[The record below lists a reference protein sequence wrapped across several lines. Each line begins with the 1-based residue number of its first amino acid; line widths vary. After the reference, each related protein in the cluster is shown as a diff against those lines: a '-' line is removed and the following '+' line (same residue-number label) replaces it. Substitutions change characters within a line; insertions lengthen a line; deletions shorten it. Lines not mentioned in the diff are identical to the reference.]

1 MLKLISN
8 QLGTQNISVT
18 IKNGNGYV
26 VVKSLAF
33 NTVASSIK
41 LTTSERIFNTFTDT
55 EVSLKFTII
64 QDIKSSLFMR
74 FENLNNQVTVKLNGQ
89 ELSRSAKIDI
99 SSNEQHELTFSFN
112 SPSDYNP
119 KIIFFDES
127 SSVPVELSVSVKPRK
142 LDFRNIV
149 LQRRNNINQ
158 NVYFNVSNVE
168 QFDLDYVYNL
178 NADLSTVS
186 QKLKV
191 TIQTSRQIIKEILY
205 NGTAYQPGD
214 DILINS
220 PLDFDKILIYFK
232 DGDFGE
238 TKLRVRVTDD
248 WNTTSNELT
257 TTFVLYNNVQVNTH
271 NLVLSSSTTKNMIK
285 TIDASNNKSI
295 QSKTIKIESL
305 GNPIRYISTSINGV
319 VILRA
324 NLTDNKYYETSIIG
338 SESIPINSDTFD
350 YTYTFDIK
358 HLLGTSYSY
367 ILPANTRFLNSS
379 ITVYRTYGN
388 PVVLNFLP

>member
-55 EVSLKFTII
+55 EVSLKFTIS

-74 FENLNNQVTVKLNGQ
+74 FENVNNQVTVKLNGQ

-158 NVYFNVSNVE
+158 NVYFNVSYVE
-168 QFDLDYVYNL
+168 QFDPDYVYNL

-205 NGTAYQPGD
+205 NGTAY
-214 DILINS
+214 
-220 PLDFDKILIYFK
+220 
-232 DGDFGE
+232 
-238 TKLRVRVTDD
+238 
-248 WNTTSNELT
+248 
-257 TTFVLYNNVQVNTH
+257 
-271 NLVLSSSTTKNMIK
+271 
-285 TIDASNNKSI
+285 
-295 QSKTIKIESL
+295 
-305 GNPIRYISTSINGV
+305 
-319 VILRA
+319 
-324 NLTDNKYYETSIIG
+324 
-338 SESIPINSDTFD
+338 
-350 YTYTFDIK
+350 
-358 HLLGTSYSY
+358 
-367 ILPANTRFLNSS
+367 
-379 ITVYRTYGN
+379 
-388 PVVLNFLP
+388 